1 VRAAPL
7 HVFLVAGEESGD
19 QLGAGLMRALKARFG
34 QDLVFVGVG
43 GRAMAG
49 EGLTSLFPL
58 SDIAVMGINAV
69 IARLPTILRRA
80 YSVVDAVVAGQP
92 DVLVV
97 IDSAEFTHAV
107 ARRVRRRLPGL
118 PIVNY
123 VSPSV
128 WAWRSGRARKMRG
141 YIDHVLALKPFEPDA
156 HIRLGGPPCT
166 YVGHPLVERIA
177 ELRPAAGERLPVETS
192 PVSLV
197 VLPGS
202 RGSEIRRLMAPFGDT
217 VALLAERSGR
227 KLDVVLP
234 AVSHLADEI
243 RRLAETWPIKP
254 SIVEGEPA
262 KYAAFRRAGLAL
274 AASGT
279 VTLELA
285 LAGVPMV
292 AAYKVSKLEEQ
303 LKYLIKVPSI
313 VLANLILGENVVPER
328 VQWDCTPGKM
338 AEALLPLLSDTR
350 ERRRQVEAFTRLDS
364 IMEIGR
370 PMSPSER
377 AAEVVASVIAQA
389 QAKTP
394 G

>member
-1 VRAAPL
+1 VSAAPL
-7 HVFLVAGEESGD
+7 QIFLVAGEESGD
-19 QLGAGLMRALKARFG
+19 QLGAGLMRALRAQLG
-34 QDLVFVGVG
+34 ENLVFTGVG
-43 GRAMAG
+43 GHAMAR

-80 YSVVDAVVAGQP
+80 YSVVDAVVAGRP

-107 ARRVRRRLPGL
+107 ARRVRRRAPGL

-128 WAWRSGRARKMRG
+128 WAWRPGRARKMRA

-156 HIRLGGPPCT
+156 HLRLGGPPCT

-177 ELRPAAGERLPVETS
+177 ELRPSAGERPPIDAS
-192 PVSLV
+192 PAHLV

-202 RGSEIRRLMAPFGDT
+202 RGTEIRRLMGPFGET

-227 KLDVVLP
+227 ELDVVLP
-234 AVSHLADEI
+234 A
-243 RRLAETWPIKP
+243 LAETWRVKP
-254 SIVEGEPA
+254 RIVEGEGA

-292 AAYKVSKLEEQ
+292 AAYKVSKIEEQ

-313 VLANLILGENVVPER
+313 VLANLILGENVIPER
-328 VQWDCTPGKM
+328 VQWDCTPEKM
-338 AEALLPLLSDTR
+338 AEALVPLLSDTA
-350 ERRRQVEAFTRLDS
+350 ERARQIQAFARLDA

-370 PMSPSER
+370 QTSPSER
-377 AAEVVASVIAQA
+377 AAEVVAAVIAQA
-389 QAKTP
+389 QTKTP